1 MNKQWI
7 LNRLICG
14 VALGCL
20 SACSPQEP
28 GPTLTSG
35 SDESETLG
43 EAEVSVATP
52 APSTQPGLYVEDGTL
67 MRNGEEFRAMG
78 INYCSA
84 LHDVLKDPETLEV
97 AEGFR
102 ILKQDYGIPF
112 VRLNGGPYAH
122 TQWKMYVE
130 DPEEYL
136 RRFDVLV
143 KHAEE
148 QGIGLIPSF
157 FWAYFT
163 MPDLQGEPVS
173 ALGDPDSQCRAFM
186 RQYVRELVGRYKDS
200 PAIWGWEFGNEYI
213 LNSDLPGHL
222 PPQKIGSEEER
233 TAEDRLHRP
242 MVLDACKDFYKTVR
256 EIDPDRIIV
265 TGDSITC
272 SYSWHQRHEDKW
284 VKDSK
289 EQWTEMFRADTPDD
303 YEVAS
308 IHLYEEHNKMFFKKS
323 DLSIEAFLQELVGI
337 SRADNKI
344 IWCGE
349 LGMPGVDEA
358 ASDMFFRMMH
368 AVEENEIA
376 ISAIW
381 NFKPQGTFQAD
392 WDISPTNERAYMLDA
407 VKELNGRFSRGLGNA
422 E

>member
-1 MNKQWI
+1 MLLNQKQ
-7 LNRLICG
+7 LNRSVLCLLALCCLITT
-14 VALGCL
+14 
-20 SACSPQEP
+20 ACVTEHSK
-28 GPTLTSG
+28 
-35 SDESETLG
+35 
-43 EAEVSVATP
+43 
-52 APSTQPGLYVEDGTL
+52 PGLYVEDGTL
-67 MRNGEEFRAMG
+67 MRNGSEFRAMG

-84 LHDVLKDPETLEV
+84 LQDVLKDPETLEV

-122 TQWKMYVE
+122 TSWKMYVE

-148 QGIGLIPSF
+148 QGIGLIPSL
-157 FWAYFT
+157 FWFVVT
-163 MPDLQGEPVS
+163 MPDLAGEPIS
-173 ALGDPDSQCRAFM
+173 ALGDPDSKCRTFM
-186 RQYVRELVGRYKDS
+186 RQYIHDVVGRYKDS
-200 PAIWGWEFGNEYI
+200 PAIWGWEVGNEWMLYV
-213 LNSDLPGHL
+213 DLPKLDHL
-222 PPQKIGSEEER
+222 PPKKIGSEEER

-242 MVLDACKDFYKTVR
+242 MVLNAYEDFYKTVW
-256 EIDPDRIIV
+256 EMDPDRIIV

-272 SYSWHQRHEDKW
+272 SYSWHQRHEDTW

-289 EQWTEMFRADTPDD
+289 EQWTQMFRADTPDD

-337 SRADNKI
+337 SRADSKI

-349 LGMPGVDEA
+349 LGMPGTDEA
-358 ASDMFFRMMH
+358 ARDMFFRMMH
-368 AVEENEIA
+368 AVEENEIE

>member
-1 MNKQWI
+1 MLLNLKQ
-7 LNRLICG
+7 LNRSVLCLLALCCLITT
-14 VALGCL
+14 
-20 SACSPQEP
+20 ACVTEHSK
-28 GPTLTSG
+28 
-35 SDESETLG
+35 
-43 EAEVSVATP
+43 
-52 APSTQPGLYVEDGTL
+52 PGLYVEDGTL
-67 MRNGEEFRAMG
+67 MRNGSEFRAMG

-84 LHDVLKDPETLEV
+84 WHDVLKDPETLEV

-143 KHAEE
+143 KHAEA
-148 QGIGLIPSF
+148 QGIGLIPSL
-157 FWAYFT
+157 FWFVVT
-163 MPDLQGEPVS
+163 MPDLQDEPVS
-173 ALGDPDSQCRAFM
+173 ALGDPDSKCRAFM
-186 RQYVRELVGRYKDS
+186 RQYIRDIVGRYKDS
-200 PAIWGWEFGNEYI
+200 PAIWGWEVGNEWMLYV
-213 LNSDLPGHL
+213 DLPKLEHL
-222 PPQKIGSEEER
+222 PPQKIGSKEVR
-233 TAEDRLHRP
+233 TAADKLLRP
-242 MVLDACKDFYKTVR
+242 MILNAYEDFYKTVW
-256 EIDPDRIIV
+256 EMDPDRIIV

-272 SYSWHQRHEDKW
+272 SYSWHQRHEDTW

-289 EQWTEMFRADTPDD
+289 EQWTQMFRADTPDD

-337 SRADNKI
+337 SRADSKI

-349 LGMPGVDEA
+349 LGMPGTDEA
-358 ASDMFFRMMH
+358 ARDMFFRMMH
-368 AVEENEIA
+368 AVEENEIE